1 MNSTSENETNICV
14 SAMEKL
20 VDLATSQGKI
30 IMSEFNIKQLETHI
44 VASQVS
50 KSKATQEQCSCN
62 YHCVTILVVIIV
74 KIIFIRS
81 ILF

>member
-50 KSKATQEQCSCN
+50 KSKSDAVSKCSCN
-62 YHCVTILVVIIV
+62 YHCALY
-74 KIIFIRS
+74 
-81 ILF
+81 